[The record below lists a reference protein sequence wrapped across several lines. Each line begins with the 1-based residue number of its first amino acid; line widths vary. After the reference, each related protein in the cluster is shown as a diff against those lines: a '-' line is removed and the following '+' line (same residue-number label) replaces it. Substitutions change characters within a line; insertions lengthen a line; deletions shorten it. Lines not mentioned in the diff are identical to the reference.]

1 MKSLANLQYNYR
13 MRAYLPLSPADIA
26 LFLTSKTIPVSKL
39 YAPTIKFLTDNV
51 DHDEEEIEYMLSLL
65 AANDSKKLVSGNTKI
80 GTLLALEIESKEI
93 AVEGSDSISLTGEL
107 VWDRVECLF
116 TSVLDEEG
124 DIELTWYA
132 TQEIE
137 DQLALIASGNK

>member
-1 MKSLANLQYNYR
+1 
-13 MRAYLPLSPADIA
+13 MRAYLPISPSDIA
-26 LFLTSKTIPVSKL
+26 LFISSKSINAAKL
-39 YAPTIKFLTDNV
+39 YAPTVKFLTDNV
-51 DHDEEEIEYMLSLL
+51 GHDDEEIEYMLSLL
-65 AANDSKKLVSGNTKI
+65 AAHDAMQLVDGNPKI
-80 GTLLALEIESKEI
+80 GTLLALEIESQEI
-93 AVEGSDSISLTGEL
+93 AVEETDSIVLTGEL

-137 DQLALIASGNK
+137 DQLAIIALGNK

>member
-1 MKSLANLQYNYR
+1 
-13 MRAYLPLSPADIA
+13 MRAYLPISPSDIA
-26 LFLTSKTIPVSKL
+26 LFISSKSINAAKL

-51 DHDEEEIEYMLSLL
+51 GHDDEEIEYMLSLL
-65 AANDSKKLVSGNTKI
+65 AASDAMELVDGNPKI
-80 GTLLALEIESKEI
+80 GTLLALEIESTEI
-93 AVEGSDSISLTGEL
+93 AVEETDSVVLTGEL

-137 DQLALIASGNK
+137 DQLAIIALGNK

>member
-1 MKSLANLQYNYR
+1 
-13 MRAYLPLSPADIA
+13 MRAYLPISPSDIA
-26 LFLTSKTIPVSKL
+26 LFISSKSINAAKL

-51 DHDEEEIEYMLSLL
+51 GHDDEESEYMLSLL
-65 AANDSKKLVSGNTKI
+65 AAHDAMQLVDGNPKI
-80 GTLLALEIESKEI
+80 GTLLSLEIESKEI
-93 AVEGSDSISLTGEL
+93 AVEETDSIVLTGEL

-137 DQLALIASGNK
+137 DQLAIIALGNK

>member
-1 MKSLANLQYNYR
+1 
-13 MRAYLPLSPADIA
+13 MRAYLPISASDIA
-26 LFLTSKTIPVSKL
+26 LFISSKSINAAKL

-51 DHDEEEIEYMLSLL
+51 GHDDEEIEYMLSLL
-65 AANDSKKLVSGNTKI
+65 AAHDAMQLVDGNPKI

-93 AVEGSDSISLTGEL
+93 AVEETDSIVLTGEL
-107 VWDRVECLF
+107 AWDRVECLF

-137 DQLALIASGNK
+137 DQLAIIALGNK

>member
-1 MKSLANLQYNYR
+1 
-13 MRAYLPLSPADIA
+13 MRAYLPISPSDIA
-26 LFLTSKTIPVSKL
+26 LFISSKSINAAKL

-51 DHDEEEIEYMLSLL
+51 GHDDEEIEYMLSLL
-65 AANDSKKLVSGNTKI
+65 AHDAMQLVDGNPKI

-93 AVEGSDSISLTGEL
+93 AVEETDSIVLTGEL

-137 DQLALIASGNK
+137 DQLAIIALGNT

>member
-1 MKSLANLQYNYR
+1 
-13 MRAYLPLSPADIA
+13 MRAYLPISPSDIA
-26 LFLTSKTIPVSKL
+26 LFISSKSINAAKL

-51 DHDEEEIEYMLSLL
+51 GHDDEEIEYMLSLL
-65 AANDSKKLVSGNTKI
+65 AAHDAMQLVNGNPKI
-80 GTLLALEIESKEI
+80 GTLLALEVESKEI
-93 AVEGSDSISLTGEL
+93 AVEETDSIVLTGEL

-137 DQLALIASGNK
+137 DQLAIIALGNK

>member
-1 MKSLANLQYNYR
+1 
-13 MRAYLPLSPADIA
+13 MRAYLPLSPTDIA
-26 LFLTSKTIPVSKL
+26 LFVAAKSIPVSKL

-65 AANDSKKLVSGNTKI
+65 AANDAMNLVSGNPKV

>member
-1 MKSLANLQYNYR
+1 
-13 MRAYLPLSPADIA
+13 MRAYLPISPSDIA
-26 LFLTSKTIPVSKL
+26 LFISSKSINAAKL

-51 DHDEEEIEYMLSLL
+51 GHDDEEIEYMLSLL
-65 AANDSKKLVSGNTKI
+65 AAHDAMQLVDGNPKI
-80 GTLLALEIESKEI
+80 GILLALEIESKEI
-93 AVEGSDSISLTGEL
+93 AVEETDSIVLTGEL

-137 DQLALIASGNK
+137 DQLAIIALGNK

>member
-1 MKSLANLQYNYR
+1 
-13 MRAYLPLSPADIA
+13 MRAYLPISPSDIA
-26 LFLTSKTIPVSKL
+26 LFISSKSINAAKI

-51 DHDEEEIEYMLSLL
+51 GHDDEEIEYMLSLL
-65 AANDSKKLVSGNTKI
+65 AAHDAMQLVDGNPKI

-93 AVEGSDSISLTGEL
+93 AVEETDSIVLTGEL

-137 DQLALIASGNK
+137 DQLAIIALGNK

>member
-1 MKSLANLQYNYR
+1 
-13 MRAYLPLSPADIA
+13 MRAYLPISPSDIA
-26 LFLTSKTIPVSKL
+26 LFISSKSINAAKL
-39 YAPTIKFLTDNV
+39 YAPTRKFLTDNV
-51 DHDEEEIEYMLSLL
+51 GHDDEEIEYMLSLL
-65 AANDSKKLVSGNTKI
+65 AAHDAMELVDGNPKI

-93 AVEGSDSISLTGEL
+93 AVEETDSVVLTGEL

-137 DQLALIASGNK
+137 DQLAIIALGNK

>member
-1 MKSLANLQYNYR
+1 
-13 MRAYLPLSPADIA
+13 MRAYLPISPSDIA
-26 LFLTSKTIPVSKL
+26 LFISSKSINAAKL
-39 YAPTIKFLTDNV
+39 YAPTVKFLTDNV
-51 DHDEEEIEYMLSLL
+51 GHDDEEIEYMLSLL
-65 AANDSKKLVSGNTKI
+65 AASDAMELVDGNPKI

-93 AVEGSDSISLTGEL
+93 AVEETDSIVLTGEL

-137 DQLALIASGNK
+137 DQLAIIALGNT

>member
-1 MKSLANLQYNYR
+1 
-13 MRAYLPLSPADIA
+13 MRAYLPISPSDIA
-26 LFLTSKTIPVSKL
+26 LFISSKSINAAKL

-51 DHDEEEIEYMLSLL
+51 GHDDEEIEYMLSLL
-65 AANDSKKLVSGNTKI
+65 AAHDAMELVDGNPKI

-93 AVEGSDSISLTGEL
+93 AVEETDSVVLTGEL

-137 DQLALIASGNK
+137 DQLAIIALGNK

>member
-1 MKSLANLQYNYR
+1 
-13 MRAYLPLSPADIA
+13 MRAYLPLSPTDIA
-26 LFLTSKTIPVSKL
+26 LFLAAKSIPVSKL

-65 AANDSKKLVSGNTKI
+65 AANDAMNLVSGNPKV

>member
-1 MKSLANLQYNYR
+1 
-13 MRAYLPLSPADIA
+13 MRAYLPISPSDIA
-26 LFLTSKTIPVSKL
+26 LFISSKSINAAKL

-51 DHDEEEIEYMLSLL
+51 GHDDEEIEYMLSLL
-65 AANDSKKLVSGNTKI
+65 AAHDAMQLVDGNPKI

-93 AVEGSDSISLTGEL
+93 AVEETDSIVLTGEL
-107 VWDRVECLF
+107 LWDRVECLF

-137 DQLALIASGNK
+137 DQLAIIALGNK

>member
-1 MKSLANLQYNYR
+1 
-13 MRAYLPLSPADIA
+13 MRAYLPISPSDIA
-26 LFLTSKTIPVSKL
+26 LFISSKSINAAKL

-51 DHDEEEIEYMLSLL
+51 GHDDEEIEYMLSLL
-65 AANDSKKLVSGNTKI
+65 AAHDAMQLVDGNPKI

-93 AVEGSDSISLTGEL
+93 AVEETDSIVLIGEL

-137 DQLALIASGNK
+137 DQLAIIALGNE

>member
-1 MKSLANLQYNYR
+1 
-13 MRAYLPLSPADIA
+13 MRAYLALSPTDIA
-26 LFLTSKTIPVSKL
+26 LFLESKTINVTKL
-39 YAPTIKFLTDNV
+39 YAPTIKYLTDNV
-51 DHDEEEIEYMLSLL
+51 DHDEEEIEYILSLL
-65 AANDSKKLVSGNTKI
+65 AAKDAMNLVSGNPKV

-93 AVEGSDSISLTGEL
+93 AVEGSDSITLVGDL

-137 DQLALIASGNK
+137 EQLALIASGNK

>member
-1 MKSLANLQYNYR
+1 
-13 MRAYLPLSPADIA
+13 MRAYLPISPSDIA
-26 LFLTSKTIPVSKL
+26 LFISSKSINAAKL

-51 DHDEEEIEYMLSLL
+51 GHDDEEIEYMLSLL
-65 AANDSKKLVSGNTKI
+65 AAHDAMQLVDGNPKI

-93 AVEGSDSISLTGEL
+93 AVEETDSIVLTGEL

-137 DQLALIASGNK
+137 DQLAIIALGNK

>member
-1 MKSLANLQYNYR
+1 
-13 MRAYLPLSPADIA
+13 MRAYLPISPSDIA
-26 LFLTSKTIPVSKL
+26 LFISSKSINAAKL

-51 DHDEEEIEYMLSLL
+51 GHDDEEIEYMLSLL
-65 AANDSKKLVSGNTKI
+65 AAHDAMQLVDGNPKI
-80 GTLLALEIESKEI
+80 GTLLALEIESQEI
-93 AVEGSDSISLTGEL
+93 AVEETDSIVLTGEL

-137 DQLALIASGNK
+137 DQLAIIALGNK

>member
-1 MKSLANLQYNYR
+1 
-13 MRAYLPLSPADIA
+13 MRAYLPISPSDIA
-26 LFLTSKTIPVSKL
+26 LFISSKSINAAKL

-51 DHDEEEIEYMLSLL
+51 GHDDEEIEYMLSLL
-65 AANDSKKLVSGNTKI
+65 AASDAMELVDGNPKI
-80 GTLLALEIESKEI
+80 GTLLALEIESNEI
-93 AVEGSDSISLTGEL
+93 AVEETDSIVLTGEL

-137 DQLALIASGNK
+137 DQLAIIALGNK

>member
-1 MKSLANLQYNYR
+1 
-13 MRAYLPLSPADIA
+13 MRAYLPISPSDIA
-26 LFLTSKTIPVSKL
+26 LFISSKSINAAKL

-51 DHDEEEIEYMLSLL
+51 GHDDEEIEYMLSLL
-65 AANDSKKLVSGNTKI
+65 AAHDAMQLVDGNPKI

-93 AVEGSDSISLTGEL
+93 AVEETHSIVLTGEL

-137 DQLALIASGNK
+137 DQLAIIALGNK

>member
-1 MKSLANLQYNYR
+1 
-13 MRAYLPLSPADIA
+13 MRAYLPISPSDIA
-26 LFLTSKTIPVSKL
+26 LFISSKSINAAKL

-51 DHDEEEIEYMLSLL
+51 GHDDEEIEYMLSLL
-65 AANDSKKLVSGNTKI
+65 AAHDAMQLVDGNPKI

-93 AVEGSDSISLTGEL
+93 AVEETDSVVLTGEL

-137 DQLALIASGNK
+137 DQLAIIALGNT

>member
-1 MKSLANLQYNYR
+1 
-13 MRAYLPLSPADIA
+13 MRAYLPISPSDIA
-26 LFLTSKTIPVSKL
+26 LFISSKSINAAKL

-51 DHDEEEIEYMLSLL
+51 GHDDEEIEYMLSLL
-65 AANDSKKLVSGNTKI
+65 AAHDAMQLVDGNPKI

-93 AVEGSDSISLTGEL
+93 AVEDTDSIVLTGEL

-137 DQLALIASGNK
+137 DQLAIIALGNK

>member
-1 MKSLANLQYNYR
+1 
-13 MRAYLPLSPADIA
+13 MRAYLPISPSDIA
-26 LFLTSKTIPVSKL
+26 LFISSKSINAAKL
-39 YAPTIKFLTDNV
+39 DNV
-51 DHDEEEIEYMLSLL
+51 GHDDEEIEYMLSLL
-65 AANDSKKLVSGNTKI
+65 AASDAMELVDGNPKI

-93 AVEGSDSISLTGEL
+93 AVEETDSIVLTGEL

-137 DQLALIASGNK
+137 DQLAIIALGHE

>member
-1 MKSLANLQYNYR
+1 
-13 MRAYLPLSPADIA
+13 MRAYLPLSSSDIA
-26 LFLTSKTIPVSKL
+26 LFLSTKSIQATKL

-51 DHDEEEIEYMLSLL
+51 GHDEEEIEYMLSLL
-65 AANDSKKLVSGNTKI
+65 AANDAMELVSGNPKI
-80 GTLLALEIESKEI
+80 GTLLALEIESQEI
-93 AVEGSDSISLTGEL
+93 AVEETDSIVLTGEL

-116 TSVLDEEG
+116 TCILDEEG

-137 DQLALIASGNK
+137 DQLARIASGNK

>member
-1 MKSLANLQYNYR
+1 
-13 MRAYLPLSPADIA
+13 MRAYLPLSPTDIA
-26 LFLTSKTIPVSKL
+26 LFLESKTINVTKL
-39 YAPTIKFLTDNV
+39 YAPTIKYLTDNV

-65 AANDSKKLVSGNTKI
+65 AANDAMNLVSGNPKV

-93 AVEGSDSISLTGEL
+93 AVEGSDSITLVGDL

-132 TQEIE
+132 TQEIDE
-137 DQLALIASGNK
+137 LLALIESGNK

>member
-1 MKSLANLQYNYR
+1 
-13 MRAYLPLSPADIA
+13 MRAYLPISPSDIA
-26 LFLTSKTIPVSKL
+26 LFISSKSINAAKL

-51 DHDEEEIEYMLSLL
+51 GHDDEEIEYMLSLL
-65 AANDSKKLVSGNTKI
+65 AASDAMELVDGNPKI

-93 AVEGSDSISLTGEL
+93 AVEETDSIVLTREL

-137 DQLALIASGNK
+137 DQLAIIALGNK

>member
-1 MKSLANLQYNYR
+1 
-13 MRAYLPLSPADIA
+13 MRAYLPISPSDIA
-26 LFLTSKTIPVSKL
+26 LFISSKSINSAKL

-51 DHDEEEIEYMLSLL
+51 GHDDEEIEYMLSLL
-65 AANDSKKLVSGNTKI
+65 AAHDAMQLVDGNPKI

-93 AVEGSDSISLTGEL
+93 AVEETDSIVLTGEL

-137 DQLALIASGNK
+137 DQLAIIALGNK

>member
-1 MKSLANLQYNYR
+1 
-13 MRAYLPLSPADIA
+13 MRAYLPISPSDIA
-26 LFLTSKTIPVSKL
+26 LFISSKSINAAKL

-51 DHDEEEIEYMLSLL
+51 GHDDEEIEYMLSLL
-65 AANDSKKLVSGNTKI
+65 AAHDAMQLVDSNPKI

-93 AVEGSDSISLTGEL
+93 ALEETDSIVLTGEL

-137 DQLALIASGNK
+137 DQLAIIALGNK

>member
-1 MKSLANLQYNYR
+1 
-13 MRAYLPLSPADIA
+13 MRAYLPLSPTDIA
-26 LFLTSKTIPVSKL
+26 LFLESKTINVTKL
-39 YAPTIKFLTDNV
+39 YAPTIKYLTDNV

-65 AANDSKKLVSGNTKI
+65 AANDAMNLVSGNPKV

-93 AVEGSDSISLTGEL
+93 AVEGSDSITLVGDL
-107 VWDRVECLF
+107 VWERVECLF

-137 DQLALIASGNK
+137 EQLALIASGKK

>member
-1 MKSLANLQYNYR
+1 
-13 MRAYLPLSPADIA
+13 MRAYLPISPSDIA
-26 LFLTSKTIPVSKL
+26 LFISSKSINAAKL

-51 DHDEEEIEYMLSLL
+51 GHDDEEIEYMLSLL
-65 AANDSKKLVSGNTKI
+65 AAHDAMQLVDGNPKI

-93 AVEGSDSISLTGEL
+93 AVEETDSVVRTGEL

-137 DQLALIASGNK
+137 DQLAIIALGNK

>member
-1 MKSLANLQYNYR
+1 
-13 MRAYLPLSPADIA
+13 MRAYLPISPSDIA
-26 LFLTSKTIPVSKL
+26 LFISSKSINAAKL

-51 DHDEEEIEYMLSLL
+51 GHDDEEIEYMLSLL
-65 AANDSKKLVSGNTKI
+65 AAHDAMQLVDGNPKI

-93 AVEGSDSISLTGEL
+93 AVEETDSIVLTGEL
-107 VWDRVECLF
+107 LWDRVECLF

-137 DQLALIASGNK
+137 DQLAIIALGNT

>member
-1 MKSLANLQYNYR
+1 
-13 MRAYLPLSPADIA
+13 MRAYLPISPSDIA
-26 LFLTSKTIPVSKL
+26 LFISSKSINAAKL

-51 DHDEEEIEYMLSLL
+51 GHDDEEIEYMLSLL
-65 AANDSKKLVSGNTKI
+65 AAHDAMQLVDGNPKI

-93 AVEGSDSISLTGEL
+93 AVEETDSIVLTGEL
-107 VWDRVECLF
+107 VCDRVECLF

-137 DQLALIASGNK
+137 DQLAIIALGNK